1 MAARSRVDAQPPITP
16 VAPINREQYAELARL
31 SANLNQLARLV
42 NEGDRVTVDDGLLI
56 RVANETRRLRLAL
69 LGIEGHD
76 NDR

>member
-1 MAARSRVDAQPPITP
+1 MAARGRINTQPAIPP

-31 SANLNQLARLV
+31 SANLNQLARLA
-42 NEGDRVTVDDGLLI
+42 NEGDRVTVDDGLLK
-56 RVANETRRLRLAL
+56 RVATETRCLRLAL

>member
-1 MAARSRVDAQPPITP
+1 LPPPP

-31 SANLNQLARLV
+31 SANLNQLARLA
-42 NEGDRVTVDDGLLI
+42 NEGDRVTVDEGLLK
-56 RVANETRRLRLAL
+56 RVASETRRLRLAL